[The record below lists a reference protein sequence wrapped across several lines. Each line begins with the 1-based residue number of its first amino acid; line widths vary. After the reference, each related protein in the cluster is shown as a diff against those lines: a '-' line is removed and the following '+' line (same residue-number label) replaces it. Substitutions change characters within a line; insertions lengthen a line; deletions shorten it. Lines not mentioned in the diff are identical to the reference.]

1 MLAFSFL
8 SLKQPEG
15 TLQWIAST
23 IPKYHSMISN
33 SSFGSRA
40 SGRKVPGEFHH
51 TFVLRHVEQQITR
64 AM

>member
-15 TLQWIAST
+15 TLKWIAVT

-40 SGRKVPGEFHH
+40 SGRKVPGELQLAFP
-51 TFVLRHVEQQITR
+51 LQHVEPIAR